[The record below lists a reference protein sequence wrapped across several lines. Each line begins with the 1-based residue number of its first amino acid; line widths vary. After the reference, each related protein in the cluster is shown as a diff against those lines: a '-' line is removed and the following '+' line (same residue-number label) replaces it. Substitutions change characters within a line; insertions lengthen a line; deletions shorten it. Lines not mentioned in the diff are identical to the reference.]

1 MILLFASR
9 DKPAPVKGIIEIIL
23 FPCQTSPGQS
33 PGVFWRMNKI
43 TATIGR
49 RRLVI

>member
-33 PGVFWRMNKI
+33 PGVFWRMSK
-43 TATIGR
+43 
-49 RRLVI
+49 